1 MSQDTDNQQQTDSRS
16 LGKKSLWVFFFMA
29 MLFAVP
35 YLAVYLF
42 INSDELRSSF
52 AQSNNGTIISP
63 ARPLDGG
70 PYQLADGSEF
80 NISENA
86 GEWTLITL
94 GQSQCTE
101 QCRDNVISM
110 RQIRR
115 GLGVERR
122 YVHRVFLSLDG
133 KPFSA
138 TVEGDATYFSGMKNI
153 VESPEKLKMLAE
165 KFTVSEGPIEDA
177 TYLVDFRGNIMMY
190 YPPGTEPKAIL
201 HDIERLLK
209 VFPPK

>member
-1 MSQDTDNQQQTDSRS
+1 MTQDTDQNQAESRS
-16 LGKKSLWVFFFMA
+16 LGKKSLWVFFFMMTA
-29 MLFAVP
+29 FAVP
-35 YLAVYLF
+35 YLAVYMF

-70 PYQLADGSEF
+70 PYKLADGTEF
-80 NISENA
+80 NISENS

-94 GQSQCTE
+94 GQSQCVE
-101 QCRDNVISM
+101 QCRDNVISL

-115 GLGVERR
+115 GLGVKRR
-122 YVHRVFLSLDG
+122 YVHRVFLSLDS

-138 TVEGDATYFSGMKNI
+138 TVEGDADYFSGMKNI
-153 VESPEKLKMLAE
+153 VESPEKLKMLTE
-165 KFTVSEGPIEDA
+165 KFSVSEGPIEDA

-190 YPPGTEPKAIL
+190 YPPGTDPKAIL
-201 HDIERLLK
+201 HDIERLFK